1 MSKKKENRRSGIFTL
16 IELLVVIA
24 IIAILASMLL
34 PALNKARA
42 KARSIN
48 CVNNL
53 KQIGI
58 GMGQYVN
65 DYDGFLPSYDPAA
78 VSRNSWQYGIWG
90 FVRNFNIYRCPE
102 DKLQRDAA
110 HAIYHPCSYAFNTV
124 DWSGKDPVSYP
135 CGKKISRLKR
145 LTELFLIVEGYNAAS
160 CVDAAWPNTQWWTY
174 VPDNNT
180 IMAHKD
186 GANYLF
192 ADGHASF
199 FKDAVARYYA
209 PSGPLRKNWTVTY

>member
-1 MSKKKENRRSGIFTL
+1 
-16 IELLVVIA
+16 VIA
-24 IIAILASMLL
+24 IIAILDSMLL
-34 PALNKARA
+34 PALNKARS

-53 KQIGI
+53 KQIGT

-78 VSRNSWQYGIWG
+78 VNRNSWQYGIWG
-90 FVRNFNIYRCPE
+90 YVKNFNIYRYPE

-110 HAIYHPCSYAFNTV
+110 HAVYHPCSYAFNTV
-124 DWSGKDPVSYP
+124 EWSRKDPASYP

-160 CVDAAWPNTQWWTY
+160 CVDAA
-174 VPDNNT
+174 
-180 IMAHKD
+180 
-186 GANYLF
+186 
-192 ADGHASF
+192 
-199 FKDAVARYYA
+199 
-209 PSGPLRKNWTVTY
+209 